1 MEPYQKLL
9 IKNALVALFI
19 LIALKVNAQ
28 ETDQVAING
37 YKGNYIYNVFNPA
50 SPKHPD
56 GEVIGFRLDRKE
68 QKETSWQTL
77 YQFSTPASYQEL
89 SKNFEA
95 AKNKVFE
102 YRPSTAYTL
111 AQVWP
116 AFKQTF
122 NYDSIGPYI
131 AQQAMAAA
139 FNIILIDTTA
149 KKESAYQY
157 KLVQIKKDGT
167 EALNYIS
174 NPVSAKAIFVA
185 NKPTKIGRKADANVV
200 KMEWKAKVNGQ
211 LPEGLLIQRSD
222 GANMPFYRYLVS
234 YQIEQRGDSV
244 IYKVDDEQIKKEQLY
259 QYTITPVN
267 RFGGGAA
274 AVSDTIYAAVIDE
287 YLLTPKIF
295 NVKADSVK
303 NNMVLNWSFMRPDF
317 ISAVSIYRSTDYENG
332 YQLIGST
339 SGYNYVDNT
348 AIPGQKYYYY
358 LIVTD
363 KMGRTT
369 QRGVRAY
376 GLMFKEKKSG
386 IPTNVAV
393 NVRNK
398 QNVIS
403 WTDIN
408 NDTRGYYVYRT
419 NQFDGELKVITEM
432 IYFDEKANGGFSF
445 TDTATNLSGKIG
457 YSVVSENLSNVR
469 SNFSRTVYTENLTT
483 PAMVPPSLIDFKNAG
498 NNIYLFWLDKAADKL
513 TTGYNIYRK
522 IGKADFV
529 KVNKVPVLAYKT
541 SYKDSVLLN
550 DQELSYKITSVNAA
564 ATESNFSDEMMV
576 QIAQMV
582 YAPTSLKSFRSQNNK
597 SIVLQW
603 QPSQSEVANYE
614 IYRYVRGAEPVKV
627 MVVKGS
633 VLSYIDTT
641 YDKEKNNYYFI
652 KTIGV
657 NGKISLPS
665 SESYAGNSSN

>member
-1 MEPYQKLL
+1 MKAYQKILIKKALIALL
-9 IKNALVALFI
+9 ILVALN
-19 LIALKVNAQ
+19 ASAQ
-28 ETDQVAING
+28 EADRVAING

-50 SPKHPD
+50 SQKHPD

-68 QKETSWQTL
+68 QKEINWQTL
-77 YQFSTPASYQEL
+77 YQFSTPASYEEL
-89 SKNFEA
+89 SKNLDE

-102 YRPSTAYTL
+102 YRPSTAYTI

-122 NYDSIGPYI
+122 NYDSIGAYI
-131 AQQAMAAA
+131 AQQAIAAA
-139 FNIILIDTTA
+139 FNVILIDTTA
-149 KKESAYQY
+149 KKDLVYQY

-174 NPVSAKAIFVA
+174 NAVSAKDIFAA
-185 NKPTKIGRKADANVV
+185 NKPKKWARQADANVV
-200 KMEWKAKVNGQ
+200 KMEWRAKINGP
-211 LPEGLLIQRSD
+211 LPDGLLVQRSD
-222 GANMPFYRYLVS
+222 GANLPFNRYLVS

-244 IYKVDDEQIKKEQLY
+244 IYKVDDEHIKKEQLY

-267 RFGGGAA
+267 RFGGDGAV
-274 AVSDTIYAAVIDE
+274 VSDTIYAALIDE

-303 NNMVLNWSFMRPDF
+303 SNMVLNWSFMRPDF
-317 ISAVSIYRSTDYENG
+317 ISAASIYRSTDYENG
-332 YQLIGST
+332 YKLIGST

-363 KMGRTT
+363 KMGRTS

-386 IPTNVAV
+386 IPTNMAIQVK
-393 NVRNK
+393 NK

-419 NQFDGELKVITEM
+419 NQLTDELKVITEM
-432 IYFDEKANGGFSF
+432 IYFDEKANGQFSF
-445 TDTATNLSGKIG
+445 TDTASNLSGKIG

-469 SNFSRTVYTENLTT
+469 SDFSRIVYVENSTSI
-483 PAMVPPSLIDFKNAG
+483 PAAPGIIDFKNAS
-498 NNIYLFWLDKAADKL
+498 NSIHLFWLDSASDKSI
-513 TTGYNIYRK
+513 TGYNIYRK
-522 IGKADFV
+522 IGDADFL

-550 DQELSYKITSVNAA
+550 DQKVSYKMTSINSAGI
-564 ATESNFSDEMMV
+564 ESKYSDEIIV
-576 QIAQMV
+576 QTAQVV
-582 YAPTSLKSFRSQNNK
+582 YAPSSLRLFLNPNSKCV
-597 SIVLQW
+597 ILQW

-614 IYRYVRGAEPVKV
+614 IYRYVRGTEPMKLAKV
-627 MVVKGS
+627 NGT
-633 VLSYIDTT
+633 VLKYTDTT
-641 YDKEKNNYYFI
+641 YDKDKNNYYFI

-657 NGKISLPS
+657 NGKVSLPS
-665 SESYAGNSSN
+665 SESYVGVSSN